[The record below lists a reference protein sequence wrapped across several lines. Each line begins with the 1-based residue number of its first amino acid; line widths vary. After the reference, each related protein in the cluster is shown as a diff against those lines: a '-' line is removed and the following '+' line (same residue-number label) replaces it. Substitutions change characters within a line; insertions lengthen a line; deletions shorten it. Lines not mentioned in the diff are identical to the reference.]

1 MDPYEMGL
9 VPIGPTMV
17 WRPCIINQLQI
28 MLQLLFWHAQIILN
42 CELLKVSM
50 CGVSAS
56 CRFCNELFMFPSFP

>member
-1 MDPYEMGL
+1 
-9 VPIGPTMV
+9 MV

-56 CRFCNELFMFPSFP
+56 CRFCNELFVFPSFP